1 MGKGSRVPARGEGL
15 FDGDFDSKLRFCFA
29 LSARGSRIRIDG
41 VLNKVGRCCL
51 ENRAYWRGGEERQ
64 GFVPLVSGV

>member
-1 MGKGSRVPARGEGL
+1 MGKGSRVPARGGGL

-51 ENRAYWRGGEERQ
+51 GKQSILEGR
-64 GFVPLVSGV
+64 